1 MNFIENINYATG
13 KAIDEGGKYAKLTA
27 EYAKL
32 KLFQQISYSFSFVAK
47 MVIIGAFIFMALL
60 FLLVA
65 ATVAIG
71 NALGSFVH
79 ATLIIGGILLLIA
92 LVIYALRKQIDRLVI
107 KLLSKNFFD

>member
-71 NALGSFVH
+71 NALGSFVARH
-79 ATLIIGGILLLIA
+79 AYYRWNPIVDRTGD
-92 LVIYALRKQIDRLVI
+92 LR
-107 KLLSKNFFD
+107 S